1 MKKKR
6 SRKVTVTPEQAKRL
20 KPDKRFVSKRD
31 KQLVSLVASAMQRKI
46 RVRSLTVPPTKLAPH
61 NPEALTKARANLAE
75 EPTLT
80 QALESGLRDRSLPA
94 ILVYRDQTG
103 TLCCFD
109 DYLKLAVALEC
120 GLPEVRVVVLGEGN
134 EWIKKADVMPTIQE

>member
-20 KPDKRFVSKRD
+20 KPDKRFVPGRD
-31 KQLVSLVASAMQRKI
+31 KQLTSLVASAMQRKI
-46 RVRSLTVPPTKLAPH
+46 RVRTLTVPPTKLAPH

-75 EPTLT
+75 EPTLK
-80 QALESGLRDRSLPA
+80 QALESGLRDGSLPA
-94 ILVYRDQTG
+94 ILVYRDQAG
-103 TLCCFD
+103 TLCAFD

-134 EWIKKADVMPTIQE
+134 EWIKKADVMPIVKN

>member
-1 MKKKR
+1 MKKKTF
-6 SRKVTVTPEQAKRL
+6 RKESITPEQAKRL
-20 KPDKRFVSKRD
+20 KPEKRVVSKRD
-31 KQLVSLVASAMQRKI
+31 KQLTSLVGRAMQRKI
-46 RVRSLTVPPTKLAPH
+46 RVRTLTVPPAQLAPH

-80 QALESGLRDRSLPA
+80 QALESGLRGGSLPA
-94 ILVYRDQTG
+94 ILVYRDQAG

-134 EWIKKADVMPTIQE
+134 QWIKKADVMPIMQK